1 LLDGWG
7 SGKSGT
13 PWPRT
18 HRAKA
23 SSCEANADDAPP
35 VPVDGGLPVD
45 DGLRLHAAA
54 SRARAAVAM
63 MAAAVRAGG
72 GPARRGRRM
81 TRVLSF
87 IVPSSGAGPWWRLV
101 TDALRDRLLSGSWA
115 APFEVARGAVAF
127 LV

>member
-18 HRAKA
+18 QREKA
-23 SSCEANADDAPP
+23 SSCEANAEDAPL

-45 DGLRLHAAA
+45 DGLPLHADA

-63 MAAAVRAGG
+63 MAAAVRGRC
-72 GPARRGRRM
+72 GPARRGRCM

-87 IVPSSGAGPWWRLV
+87 I
-101 TDALRDRLLSGSWA
+101 DLSPYSK
-115 APFEVARGAVAF
+115 
-127 LV
+127 